1 MHTGAGSAE
10 RSRFRAALY
19 MTFGGIAAILI
30 VTVGLALYMTNRLG
44 QAVEGTTHEILPETL
59 AALRLSER
67 SALLAA
73 LAPTLA
79 GARDQQELHQLA
91 ARLDALIREIGIYI
105 SRLGIRADPNTIA
118 ILRDR
123 VALLSH
129 TLQTL
134 KSANIDRLALEQ
146 WQSGLLADIHTA
158 HSDFNDTVSPVI
170 YGVTSLNQLLAKR
183 VVRQQITA
191 IRTMQ
196 DQHIQQMLAS
206 TDLRLLLECIDR
218 GRLDGQDSSIAQT
231 EQTEREKMR
240 AILEA
245 IGGLQH
251 PRSSESFAALS
262 VAAEHFFRTETTDIA
277 ATDARRGFKTAIE
290 TYLVRLKEHLTEHLH
305 EELGEAQTEL
315 AKLIEQMMSD
325 LRYALDIRAE
335 GNLVFALLAT
345 TAEANDVKTLAGL
358 QDRFK
363 RSYEIF
369 QAAAE
374 TFQASELARRN
385 PVLAD
390 NVSRVDRNLAFIGAD
405 GEGLFTVRQQIL
417 NLEAQIQVWLT
428 DSRRIARAVTE
439 QIDGLVGRVQK
450 DTESLQRVLASQQQ
464 ALMWTLLWV
473 SAGGL
478 VLAGLIAYGAGRL
491 FERHESALRA
501 AKETA
506 DRASLIKS
514 EFLANMSHEIRTPMN
529 GVIGMCDL
537 LERTELNHRQR
548 AFLRTAQGSAKSLL
562 RIINDILDVSKL
574 EAGRLHLESIAFDLR
589 EQIEETVALLAADAH
604 RKGLELV
611 AVVAKRVPAR
621 VQGDPVRLHQVLA
634 NLLSN
639 AIKFTEQGE
648 VVLWLE
654 NVQEDW
660 VRFRVSD
667 TGIGMTEA
675 QQSSIF
681 DAFVQGD
688 GSTTR
693 KYGGTGLGLTISRQ
707 LVALMGGALL
717 VRSVPGEGSE
727 FSFALPLS
735 TMMSA
740 SWTGPPAWRE
750 RQVLIVDDNAT
761 SGQTLHE
768 MLQTLGPQSKTVAG
782 AMAALTE
789 LRHSVERGEPYS
801 LALLDRHMPT
811 MDGIALANAI
821 WADKAL
827 SAIPLVLMETGQY
840 PEECEAITARLHK
853 PVRTVDLYRILARF
867 LGSDEVKTA
876 VTMSEDH
883 QRMRPPLEGKRV
895 LVVEDNPVNQ
905 LVCQA
910 MLARFGLVVEIAN
923 NGIEGLQALD
933 RNRFDLVLM
942 DCQMP
947 QMDGYETTRQI
958 RANEQK
964 QGLDRLP
971 VIALT
976 AHALSG
982 DREKCLEAGM
992 DDFLG
997 KPFQVSDL
1005 EMMLERWL

>member
-1 MHTGAGSAE
+1 MGSRAGSAE
-10 RSRFRAALY
+10 RNRFKTALY
-19 MTFGGIAAILI
+19 TTFGGIAAILV

-44 QAVEGTTHEILPETL
+44 EAVEGTTHEILPETL

-79 GARDQQELHQLA
+79 GARDQEQLNQLA
-91 ARLDALIREIGIYI
+91 TRLDALIREISIYI
-105 SRLGIRADPNTIA
+105 TRLGARADPNIIA

-134 KSANIDRLALEQ
+134 KSANTERLLLEQ
-146 WQSGLLADIHTA
+146 QQNDLLADIHKA

-191 IRTMQ
+191 VQVMQ
-196 DQHIQQMLAS
+196 DQHVQQVLAT
-206 TDLRLLLECIDR
+206 TDLRLSLECPNC
-218 GRLDGQDSSIAQT
+218 GQTDHQSQSLAQSDNGSIRT
-231 EQTEREKMR
+231 G
-240 AILEA
+240 LETLR
-245 IGGLQH
+245 GLQH
-251 PRSSESFAALS
+251 ARLNDDFTILS
-262 VAAEHFFRTETTDIA
+262 AAAEHFFRAESTDIPA
-277 ATDARRGFKTAIE
+277 PDARREFKVAIE
-290 TYLVRLKEHLTEHLH
+290 TYLAHLREHLTEHLQ
-305 EELGEAQTEL
+305 EELAESQTDL
-315 AKLIEQMMSD
+315 SKLIEQMMRD
-325 LRYALDIRAE
+325 LRFALDIRAE

-345 TAEANDVKTLAGL
+345 TAEANDPKTLLGL

-374 TFQASELARRN
+374 AFQASELAHRN

-390 NVSRVDRNLAFIGAD
+390 NVGRIDRNLAFIGAD
-405 GEGLFTVRQQIL
+405 GEGLFALRGQIL
-417 NLEAQIQVWLT
+417 TLEGQIEVWLT
-428 DSRRIARAVTE
+428 DSRRIARAVTD

-450 DTESLQRVLASQQQ
+450 DTEALQRVLASQQQ
-464 ALMWTLLWV
+464 ALMWTLIWV
-473 SAGGL
+473 STGGL
-478 VLAGLIAYGAGRL
+478 LLAGLIAYGAARL
-491 FERHESALRA
+491 FERHERALRA

-506 DRASLIKS
+506 DRASVIKS

-537 LERTELNHRQR
+537 LEGTELDTRQR

-562 RIINDILDVSKL
+562 RIINDVLDVSKL

-589 EQIEETVALLAADAH
+589 EQVEETVALLAADAH

-611 AVVAKRVPAR
+611 AVVGDRVPLR
-621 VQGDPVRLHQVLA
+621 VQGDPIRLHQVLT

-648 VVLWLE
+648 VVLRVE
-654 NVQEDW
+654 SIQEGW
-660 VRFRVSD
+660 VRFVVSD
-667 TGIGMTEA
+667 TGIGMSEA
-675 QQSSIF
+675 QQASIF

-707 LVALMGGALL
+707 LVALMGGTLL
-717 VRSVPGEGSE
+717 VRSVAGEGAE
-727 FSFALPLS
+727 FSFALPL
-735 TMMSA
+735 TTVMNVIWA
-740 SWTGPPAWRE
+740 APRAWRE
-750 RQVLIVDDNAT
+750 QRVLIVDDNAT
-761 SGQTLHE
+761 SGQALHDR
-768 MLQTLGPQSKTVAG
+768 LRALGPQPKRVSSGV
-782 AMAALTE
+782 AALTE
-789 LRHSVERGEPYS
+789 LRRGVEIGEPYS
-801 LALLDRHMPT
+801 LALLDRHMPM
-811 MDGIALANAI
+811 MDGAELASTI
-821 WADKAL
+821 EADQSLAT
-827 SAIPLVLMETGQY
+827 IPLVLMETGQY
-840 PEECEAITARLHK
+840 PEEHAAITARLHK
-853 PVRTVDLYRILARF
+853 PVRSLDLYQVLAKF
-867 LGSDEVKTA
+867 FGSDEA
-876 VTMSEDH
+876 EMAAAASDSP
-883 QRMRPPLEGKRV
+883 QRTQPPLEGKRV

-910 MLARFGLVVEIAN
+910 MLARFGLIVEIAN
-923 NGIEGLQALD
+923 NGIEGLQALE

-947 QMDGYETTRQI
+947 EMDGYEATRQI
-958 RANEQK
+958 RADEQK
-964 QGLDRLP
+964 RGLGHLP